1 MGFTNERFFSLTVLD
16 TDYFNDMQNKIEIV
30 GCDRNELVCAGPL
43 ADINKRFLESE
54 RCRRDKNYPRAI
66 EKLKNAYYLTTE
78 ISDKPC
84 MNCSKFFRNTI
95 IESLHLIKNELKK
108 LTTGFFAN
116 PYYKPSYL
124 LVEEALQELE
134 KVSLSSKTRV
144 PKSKDHV
151 LNSYPQKS
159 VS

>member
-1 MGFTNERFFSLTVLD
+1 MRFKKESFFSFSVLD

-30 GCDRNELVCAGPL
+30 GCDRNELVCTGHVAG
-43 ADINKRFLESE
+43 INKSFLESE
-54 RCRRDKNYPRAI
+54 RYRRDKNYPRAI
-66 EKLKNAYYLTTE
+66 EKLKSAYYLTAE

-84 MNCSKFFRNTI
+84 LNCSKFFRSTI
-95 IESLHLIKNELKK
+95 IDSLHLIKNELKK

-116 PYYKPSYL
+116 QYYKPSYL
-124 LVEEALQELE
+124 LVEEVLQELE
-134 KVSLSSKTRV
+134 KVTLSSKTKA
-144 PKSKDHV
+144 PKSKAHV